1 MNGFFFGFIL
11 RDKEGII
18 LFQIFDIIINII
30 FFFLRERIILRRK
43 KKFLSFQQLNLESFS
58 FSILARSDLSLLF
71 SAFSVASS
79 LSRN

>member
-1 MNGFFFGFIL
+1 
-11 RDKEGII
+11 
-18 LFQIFDIIINII
+18 
-30 FFFLRERIILRRK
+30 
-43 KKFLSFQQLNLESFS
+43 LSFQQLNLESFS